1 MKLIGQMMIL
11 FTGLVFG
18 VWGIKREERYIELVE
33 ELQLGLS
40 IVENEIAFSLKPLP
54 ESFLSAASSLRRS
67 NYFFKDAAEKA
78 REGSICLFNLE
89 LLPLKEMEKKVM
101 YEVGIRLGRGTDEE
115 QTALIV
121 KAISRLE
128 ESRLIYREK
137 LKKVSPLWRWLSPLT
152 ALLVVLLTC

>member
-1 MKLIGQMMIL
+1 MIL